1 MGALSAIIV
10 SPCVTAPLVGALVFI
25 SQSGDIARGGS
36 ALFAMAL
43 GMGAPLLLIGTSAG
57 ALLPKAGAWMDAVK
71 TFFGVLLLGVAIWI
85 VSPVIPAVAHML
97 AWAALLIMS
106 AVYLRALDLLPHPA
120 SGMAK
125 FGKGVGVIALLAGV
139 ALIVGALSGGRDVLQ
154 PLAGLRAG
162 SEREAHLIFQRVKN
176 VAELDSRVQ
185 NAAGKHVMLD
195 FYADWCVAC
204 KEMERFTFS
213 DERVQARLKD
223 TLLLQADV
231 TANSADDAALLR
243 RFGLFGPP
251 GIIFYNGLGEEIA
264 GTRVIGF
271 EPPEKFL
278 RSLDRV
284 FDRAK
289 QVQG

>member
-1 MGALSAIIV
+1 
-10 SPCVTAPLVGALVFI
+10 
-25 SQSGDIARGGS
+25 
-36 ALFAMAL
+36 
-43 GMGAPLLLIGTSAG
+43 
-57 ALLPKAGAWMDAVK
+57 
-71 TFFGVLLLGVAIWI
+71 
-85 VSPVIPAVAHML
+85 
-97 AWAALLIMS
+97 
-106 AVYLRALDLLPHPA
+106 
-120 SGMAK
+120 MAK

-139 ALIVGALSGGRDVLQ
+139 SLIVGALSGGRDVLQ

-162 SEREAHLIFQRVKN
+162 SEREAHLTFERVKD